1 LITMAYVTSSLVLF
15 NYLQRKLS
23 ERCHLEC

>member
-1 LITMAYVTSSLVLF
+1 LITMVYVTSSLVLF

-23 ERCHLEC
+23 ERCHL